1 MERFPRFRVNS
12 VSDEARQS
20 IVIKLDLALKLYSKL
35 LESRGGFRTGRF
47 DYFLSRTS
55 DWSNPE
61 EDSSLSSV
69 FEMPKIP
76 SSEATAAK
84 ELPKPMTRL
93 KNYAF

>member
-1 MERFPRFRVNS
+1 MRNGGQIIDGNASDTIRTMNRRRNGSLDGITGDDAGLDQEEEIETVEPR
-12 VSDEARQS
+12 
-20 IVIKLDLALKLYSKL
+20 Y
-35 LESRGGFRTGRF
+35 
-47 DYFLSRTS
+47 RTS